1 MAMRGCVRGERKAV
15 FDGAKGVANGYM
27 GKRTQEKRM
36 KAIHFVLGLALY
48 LGLAAASLALVV
60 SPRYPEF
67 IQYVLYWGDDLP
79 NWARAGL
86 GAAGLG
92 YVFLFLATGLARGRR
107 KTFVTFQNENGTVS
121 VSTDALQEYVD
132 RLKGE
137 FAGVAWMKTELDA
150 RRGALSVELAL
161 GVKENTRIPELCKLI
176 QARVKE
182 VLAEHLGTCDL
193 SGISVEVDEIQ
204 TRKAGGESAPAGI

>member
-1 MAMRGCVRGERKAV
+1 
-15 FDGAKGVANGYM
+15 
-27 GKRTQEKRM
+27 
-36 KAIHFVLGLALY
+36 
-48 LGLAAASLALVV
+48 
-60 SPRYPEF
+60 
-67 IQYVLYWGDDLP
+67 
-79 NWARAGL
+79 
-86 GAAGLG
+86 
-92 YVFLFLATGLARGRR
+92 
-107 KTFVTFQNENGTVS
+107 
-121 VSTDALQEYVD
+121 
-132 RLKGE
+132 
-137 FAGVAWMKTELDA
+137 MKTELDA